1 MARKNES
8 QKGGEVI
15 MSKWKTPKTDWTE
28 GDALEYKD
36 FNRIK
41 NNLVYL
47 WEKVQKYWSAF
58 EIKDM
63 GSDITSYEEEWNV
76 DYFNAIEE
84 NVDTINSHMYV
95 MDYGFKQTFY
105 TNGAFIKAE
114 ELNRIEGATLKM
126 NQIIEGIQEGKTR
139 LSFRFGAPKGLR
151 L

>member
-1 MARKNES
+1 MAN
-8 QKGGEVI
+8 
-15 MSKWKTPKTDWTE
+15 WKTPKTDWTE
-28 GDALEYKD
+28 EDAFGYKD

-47 WEKVQKYWSAF
+47 WKKVQKYWTSF

-95 MDYGFKQTFY
+95 MDYGFRQTFY
-105 TNGAFIKAE
+105 VNGVFIKAE

-139 LSFRFGAPKGLR
+139 LSFRLGTPKGLR